1 MLQLGWT
8 LNTYCM
14 ICMKVQKMKSYKVG
28 NGFLKLKVE
37 IEGYSKIVAKEYAVF
52 FDGKNGINWQ
62 W

>member
-1 MLQLGWT
+1 
-8 LNTYCM
+8 
-14 ICMKVQKMKSYKVG
+14 MKSYKVG